1 MKKRSIYVVLALIC
15 SVALFTS
22 CESPIEAKA
31 LVVKNTGSH
40 AIYFVKISQIVSG
53 AKNLA
58 YPENALDVDETIAP
72 GESKTFYLAPYGK
85 NDVYIQIEDE
95 SIGEAET
102 RFTYDYLK
110 DGKNETITATF
121 DGTDISLSGS
131 NVEEVLLS

>member
-72 GESKTFYLAPYGK
+72 GESKTFYLAPYTSGSVRLQVET
-85 NDVYIQIEDE
+85 NDTIAQIW
-95 SIGEAET
+95 
-102 RFTYDYLK
+102 FTFDYLK
-110 DGKNETITATF
+110 DGKNEAITATF
-121 DGTDISLSGS
+121 NGSKIKLDGS
-131 NVEEVLLS
+131 NSVGYEPA